1 MLGRNRLGYSECE
14 QTALCGRIPKRR
26 CINAKRLCLALLL
39 GAMSPTQILAGA
51 VDEPLSTYLDQKYS
65 GVVPQTAEYSCG
77 AAALACLLA
86 LFGIP
91 AGEHEVLDLVEEQM
105 AERGEPS
112 DSERGLSAL
121 DLRDAA
127 SSMGLRMVGYLLSI
141 QQLEDYFARAGF
153 PVIAHVTRP
162 RKHYVVVVAAAER
175 HVMIGDPGWGAY
187 VSTMRQFAEERGPSG
202 VFIVAMPTEEQA
214 AIARQAQ
221 AALLERVAQRV
232 ACLRELRNGILP

>member
-1 MLGRNRLGYSECE
+1 VFLIGALPLVPFRA
-14 QTALCGRIPKRR
+14 TATGDQ
-26 CINAKRLCLALLL
+26 LA
-39 GAMSPTQILAGA
+39 
-51 VDEPLSTYLDQKYS
+51 TYRDLKFA
-65 GVVPQTAEYSCG
+65 GVVAQTTENSCG
-77 AAALACLLA
+77 AAALASLLT
-86 LFGIP
+86 LFGSP
-91 AGEHEVLDLVEEQM
+91 VGELEVLGLIEKRIVG
-105 AERGEPS
+105 RGGVPN
-112 DSERGLSAL
+112 SESGLSAL

-127 SSMGLRMVGYLLSI
+127 RELGLYATGYRLST

-162 RKHYVVVVAAAER
+162 RQHYVVVVAAAER

-187 VSTMRQFAEERGPSG
+187 VCTMRRFAEERGPSG